1 MDNHYEC
8 LNRLSLDLKNET
20 ETQKEHSIRVKA
32 NFSLP
37 YPQTQQ
43 IQKLLTANQRCSTEF
58 HRVVMKL
65 QYVLNY
71 VARTKEEKHEPIN
84 KFEMAFTDEV
94 EKQNKLLMEI

>member
-1 MDNHYEC
+1 
-8 LNRLSLDLKNET
+8 
-20 ETQKEHSIRVKA
+20 
-32 NFSLP
+32 
-37 YPQTQQ
+37 
-43 IQKLLTANQRCSTEF
+43 
-58 HRVVMKL
+58 MKL